1 MIFCNHKLLS
11 VSELWLRIIIGLAD
25 PCNWSFGHFNH
36 HYISYGQEWLA
47 SQTYP
52 FRTRK
57 YRTDFALV
65 PSQWLGLTISC
76 SGLNR
81 MIRRLGETLQVK
93 QWQIVLLRRAYYLGA
108 VKWFTWK
115 RNRYFR
121 NRLWSRLEELSV
133 KKLRTAKVIAPTL
146 FTCQEIR
153 PKCTSSLSSYS
164 WALQIS
170 LLFIF
175 QFPVTAHP
183 LYTLTNILTRD

>member
-11 VSELWLRIIIGLAD
+11 VSELWLRIIVGLID
-25 PCNWSFGHFNH
+25 PCNWSFWSFQSSL
-36 HYISYGQEWLA
+36 YFLGQEWLA

-52 FRTRK
+52 FRT

-76 SGLNR
+76 SGINR
-81 MIRRLGETLQVK
+81 MIRRLGKTLKVK
-93 QWQIVLLRRAYYLGA
+93 QWQIVLLRRAFYSGA
-108 VKWFTWK
+108 VKWSTWK
-115 RNRYFR
+115 RYFR
-121 NRLWSRLEELSV
+121 NRLWSRLVELSV
-133 KKLRTAKVIAPTL
+133 KKLRIAKVIAPTL